1 MTKVA
6 SAALMI
12 IPISILMCATSHVVN
27 KGSWNARGGRL
38 RIVEIIGIKWNWWFV
53 HKNITMAMQTRSQ
66 MLVNLIDWIHEFWL
80 ILKEKCIKT

>member
-12 IPISILMCATSHVVN
+12 IPINILMCAIPHVGN

-38 RIVEIIGIKWNWWFV
+38 RIERIIGIKGNWWFL
-53 HKNITMAMQTRSQ
+53 HKNITLPMQKGSQ
-66 MLVNLIDWIHEFWL
+66 MLVYLINWIHEIWL
-80 ILKEKCIKT
+80 ILKDKCIKT